1 MYTTTETIRM
11 HVFSTPFH
19 GCGNDRNASFMEL
32 AFGCLGLDPEP
43 PPFFPPSCEKQE
55 LARNATRWARRSARA
70 QKKGERR
77 SFGSKP
83 KGPNAT
89 FIELALRFFPHPE
102 NVPDH
107 VTLRWREGGV
117 SPFWGHATFFP
128 ESLEKSKPPADTV
141 QSSLRSRAFHP
152 FLRICL
158 QPHRVFQYSL
168 ISMLIFGRF
177 RAPLAQKNPGH
188 FFESWS

>member
-107 VTLRWREGGV
+107 VTLRWREGGGPRSGV
-117 SPFWGHATFFP
+117 TPHSFR
-128 ESLEKSKPPADTV
+128 SLW
-141 QSSLRSRAFHP
+141 
-152 FLRICL
+152 
-158 QPHRVFQYSL
+158 
-168 ISMLIFGRF
+168 
-177 RAPLAQKNPGH
+177 KNPNRPPTPFRVRSGHEHSIH
-188 FFESWS
+188 FFESAYNRTGFFNIP

>member
-117 SPFWGHATFFP
+117 PVLGSRHILSGVSGKIQTARRHRSEFAPVTSIPSISSNLLTTVPGFSIFPNLDVDFW
-128 ESLEKSKPPADTV
+128 KV
-141 QSSLRSRAFHP
+141 
-152 FLRICL
+152 
-158 QPHRVFQYSL
+158 
-168 ISMLIFGRF
+168 
-177 RAPLAQKNPGH
+177 
-188 FFESWS
+188 

>member
-1 MYTTTETIRM
+1 MVARNNV
-11 HVFSTPFH
+11 HNH
-19 GCGNDRNASFMEL
+19 GNDPNARFQYTVPWVRKRSQCKL
-32 AFGCLGLDPEP
+32 HGTGVRVLGIRSGT

-107 VTLRWREGGV
+107 VTLRWREGGCPRSGV
-117 SPFWGHATFFP
+117 TPHSFR
-128 ESLEKSKPPADTV
+128 SLW
-141 QSSLRSRAFHP
+141 
-152 FLRICL
+152 
-158 QPHRVFQYSL
+158 
-168 ISMLIFGRF
+168 
-177 RAPLAQKNPGH
+177 KNPNRPPTPFRVRSGH
-188 FFESWS
+188 EHSIHLFESAYNRTGFFNIP